1 MRIASSARSTASRAF
16 APEARRSGT
25 LTIVGTLLSITLAV
39 SWARAADSHTALPQ
53 EVAPGIFRSGQPD
66 PGGLRA
72 VQERGVRT
80 IVVLRTAIPEA
91 ERSAAAQLG
100 LAVVHI
106 PMDGTRMPS
115 MEEVDRALTVILD
128 PSKRPVLVHCTHGE
142 ERTGAVIAAYRVV
155 ADGWDP
161 AAAAAEA
168 IELGFGFDDL
178 EGFLVRYQA
187 HWRRR

>member
-1 MRIASSARSTASRAF
+1 MEMRALIGA
-16 APEARRSGT
+16 
-25 LTIVGTLLSITLAV
+25 LLAITLAGAG
-39 SWARAADSHTALPQ
+39 ARAADTHTAQPR
-53 EVAPGIFRSGQPD
+53 EVAPGVFRSAQPD
-66 PGGLRA
+66 ARGLRA
-72 VQERGVRT
+72 VKERGGRT
-80 IVVLRTAIPEA
+80 VVVLRTAIPEA
-91 ERSAAAQLG
+91 ERSAAADLG
-100 LAVVHI
+100 LELVHI

-155 ADGWDP
+155 VDGWDP

-178 EGFLVRYQA
+178 EDFLVRYQA